1 MKTQFHPDS
10 TAKCSWHKAFTGWTK
25 TQSDPIKTQLR
36 PNPVMPCRRT
46 LWLVT
51 QRIRR
56 VVGQFTD
63 YPSEFADSAG
73 TMIREFTDACGGDW
87 MISKLH
93 VYEPDLK
100 TSDGTSNH
108 LAITTPDCLSSRARS
123 RSFGGGSCF
132 FRTRQ

>member
-73 TMIREFTDACGGDW
+73 TVLREFTDNLPIFAR
-87 MISKLH
+87 IL
-93 VYEPDLK
+93 PI
-100 TSDGTSNH
+100 
-108 LAITTPDCLSSRARS
+108 LALAELRNPSTM
-123 RSFGGGSCF
+123 
-132 FRTRQ
+132 